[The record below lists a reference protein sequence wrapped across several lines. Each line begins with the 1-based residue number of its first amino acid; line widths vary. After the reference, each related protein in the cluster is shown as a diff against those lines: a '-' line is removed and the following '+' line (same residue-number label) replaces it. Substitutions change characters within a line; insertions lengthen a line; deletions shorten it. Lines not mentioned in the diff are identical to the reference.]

1 MAAQNLHLI
10 VPVHSRMASVIGVSL
25 VIDTLLCVLQN
36 EADEDDETEEET
48 YVPSDDV
55 SDDEESSEED
65 SEESNWEDE
74 DGSGAVV
81 FYGHLFFHRFV
92 CFCWSMSFIWL
103 PSSDVASGFSC
114 RVELTAAC
122 LQMLVVFPSE
132 LTAACL

>member
-1 MAAQNLHLI
+1 
-10 VPVHSRMASVIGVSL
+10 MASVIGVPS

-74 DGSGAVV
+74 DGSGTVV
-81 FYGHLFFHRFV
+81 FYGNLFFHRFV
-92 CFCWSMSFIWL
+92 F
-103 PSSDVASGFSC
+103 
-114 RVELTAAC
+114 VEA
-122 LQMLVVFPSE
+122 
-132 LTAACL
+132 